1 MSARMEWLVDGDTHE
16 GAQLT
21 LARMTVP
28 AGTTSETHRHVSV
41 DEAVH
46 VLSGRAALVRDD
58 RREALAPGD
67 SAFLRAGEVHGFV
80 NTGAE
85 DCVLMVAYSGGRRDY
100 EAV

>member
-1 MSARMEWLVDGDTHE
+1 MSARMEWLVDGDTDE
-16 GAQLT
+16 GARLT

-28 AGTTSETHRHVSV
+28 AGTASEAHRHVSV

-46 VLSGRAALVRDD
+46 VLSGRAELVRDGK
-58 RREALAPGD
+58 REVLAPGD

-80 NTGAE
+80 NVGAE